1 MNSGVERVQDFHKEL
16 VWLERSAVMAH
27 ERIDRRST
35 AMGTQDKR
43 IVQLEDTVRMMS
55 ADRARD
61 NLKVWSF
68 SVCFALLKTT
78 I

>member
-1 MNSGVERVQDFHKEL
+1 
-16 VWLERSAVMAH
+16 MAH
-27 ERIDRRST
+27 ERIDRRSA
-35 AMGTQDKR
+35 AMSTQDER